1 MVPTG
6 FFLSSY
12 FGTFVDVNMHKA
24 WESIRKSVST
34 TESEI
39 LFPLSAFSFSFFYP
53 VERGEIQFHF
63 NSDSETSNFYGFTRF
78 NFAKLLRR
86 ESEKKLEDLLEKL
99 QSVGIFETN
108 FYSPLPIP

>member
-1 MVPTG
+1 MG
-6 FFLSSY
+6 INSEKRLDD
-12 FGTFVDVNMHKA
+12 G
-24 WESIRKSVST
+24 IRNSVSF
-34 TESEI
+34 I
-39 LFPLSAFSFSFFYP
+39 GLFFFFFYP